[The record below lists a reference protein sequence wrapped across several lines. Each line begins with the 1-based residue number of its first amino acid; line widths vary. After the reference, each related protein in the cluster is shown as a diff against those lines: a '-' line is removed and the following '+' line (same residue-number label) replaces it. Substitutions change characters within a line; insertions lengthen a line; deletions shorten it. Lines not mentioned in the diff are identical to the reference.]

1 MPQRKKPKWTGPLF
15 TPNRNFSVRKK
26 LADHSTD
33 ELRGERWR
41 LLIAENKNPVD
52 QRKKRRRLNVIT
64 AELYKRTKNPI
75 YLIYWIHAH

>member
-1 MPQRKKPKWTGPLF
+1 
-15 TPNRNFSVRKK
+15 VRKK
-26 LADHSTD
+26 LADYSTD

-41 LLIAENKNPVD
+41 LLIAPDKNSVD

-64 AELYKRTKNPI
+64 AELYKRTNNPI